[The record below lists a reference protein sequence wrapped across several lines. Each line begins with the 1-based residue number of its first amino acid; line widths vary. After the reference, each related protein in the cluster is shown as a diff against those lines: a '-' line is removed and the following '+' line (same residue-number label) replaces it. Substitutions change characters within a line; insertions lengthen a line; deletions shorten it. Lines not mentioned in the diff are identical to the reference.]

1 MPLLPRSLLRRSA
14 GSRASA
20 VCLAIGLLAATVA
33 TVATAPASAAPAA
46 SVATRP
52 ATPAAA
58 ATAASRAPA
67 ATPGLQFVTE
77 VEGIR
82 EYRLPNGLQ
91 LLLIPDASKPTTT
104 VNMTYRVGSRHE
116 NYGETGMAHLLEHL
130 MFKGS
135 PKHPN
140 VWSEFT
146 KRGLSANGSTAYDR
160 TNYFASFA
168 ANPENLR
175 WYLSWQADAMVH
187 SFIARKD
194 LDSEMTVVRNEMEM
208 GENDPFRILYQQ
220 TLGAMF
226 KWHNYGKA
234 PIGARSDVENVD
246 IARLQAFYR
255 QYYQPDNATLIVSG
269 AFDEAQVKRWVVEA
283 FGPIP
288 KPKRTLPRLYT
299 VEPVQDGP
307 RAVTLERVGGT
318 PLLIAGYRAPAGGDA
333 DFAAVEALTLIL
345 ADTPSGRLHK
355 RLTEGGLAASVFG
368 FAQDL
373 HDPGFAL
380 YGAEI
385 APGQDVA
392 AAREALLKTLE
403 SLREQPVTQ
412 AELDRAK
419 AKWLKSWDL
428 AFTNPQR
435 VGVSLSESV
444 ASGDWRLFFL
454 ERDRVKALKLADVQ
468 RVAEQ
473 MLLPTSRTLAEY
485 RPTAEPQRSPLWPVP
500 DVAQA
505 LQGYRGQAA
514 VQAAEAFDPTPAN
527 LDART
532 RRFTLPVGLKAAVI
546 PKATRGQVV
555 QAQLVLNFG
564 DEHSLFG
571 WGDAPAMLAALLDK
585 GTARLSREQIQDR
598 LDELQT
604 ELGITSQPG
613 TLVVSLV
620 SRREHLPAAIALVGE
635 LLREPA
641 LPPAALEELRAQS
654 LAALQAQ
661 RKEPEA
667 IVANALERQGNP
679 YPVGDVRRARTFDE
693 MEADLKA
700 VNRERLREFHDRFY
714 GASHAEFAA
723 VGDLDEAAV
732 RQALQQAFDG
742 WASPAAYARIPEPLW
757 RAQPAR
763 LVFETPDKQSAT
775 LAARLPV
782 ALSDRDA
789 DYPLLML
796 ANHLLGGGGDSRL
809 WTRVREKEG
818 LSYSLY
824 SAVQWNPDE
833 PHSLWMA
840 SANFAPQNLG
850 RVESAMRD
858 ELQRVLRE
866 GFAARELEAGK
877 RSLLSFRRLS
887 RANDARVAGALA
899 SNEHRGRSF
908 ADSARVDAAIAAATL
923 EQVNAA
929 LRRHLRP
936 DELLWAAAGDF
947 RSGPA
952 SGRPGASPTP
962 AAPTAGR

>member
-1 MPLLPRSLLRRSA
+1 MPVSLLPPLTPCVLPRLLA
-14 GSRASA
+14 GPRAAALLS
-20 VCLAIGLLAATVA
+20 IGLLAAG
-33 TVATAPASAAPAA
+33 VATAQVPAPAAPAA
-46 SVATRP
+46 
-52 ATPAAA
+52 PAAA
-58 ATAASRAPA
+58 SAAAARPVAGKPAAVAAPPRAPA

-82 EYRLPNGLQ
+82 EYRLANGLQ

-130 MFKGS
+130 LFKGS
-135 PKHPN
+135 PRHPN

-175 WYLSWQADAMVH
+175 WYLFWQADAMVN

-234 PIGARSDVENVD
+234 PIGARSDVEGVD

-283 FGPIP
+283 FAPIP
-288 KPKRTLPRLYT
+288 RPKRTLPKLYT

-333 DFAAVEALTLIL
+333 DYAAVEALTLIL

-373 HDPGFAL
+373 HDPGFAVF
-380 YGAEI
+380 GAEI

-392 AAREALLKTLE
+392 VARDALLKTLE
-403 SLREQPVTQ
+403 SLREEPVTQ

-419 AKWLKSWDL
+419 AKWLKAWDL

-444 ASGDWRLFFL
+444 AAGDWRLFFL
-454 ERDRVKALKLADVQ
+454 QRDRVKALKLADVQ
-468 RVAEQ
+468 RVGEQ
-473 MLLPTSRTLAEY
+473 MLLASSRTLAEY
-485 RPTAEPQRSPLWPVP
+485 RPTTEPQRSPLWAAP
-500 DVAQA
+500 DLAQA

-514 VQAAEAFDPTPAN
+514 VQAAEVFDPTPAN

-532 RRFTLPVGLKAAVI
+532 RRFELPVGLKGAVI

-604 ELGITSQPG
+604 ELGIASQPG
-613 TLVVSLV
+613 QLVVTLV
-620 SRREHLPAAIALVGE
+620 SRREHLPAALALVGE
-635 LLREPA
+635 LLRQPA
-641 LPPAALEELRAQS
+641 LPPAALEELRSQS

-667 IVANALERQGNP
+667 LVANALERHGNP
-679 YPVGDVRRARTFDE
+679 YPAGDVRRARSFDE
-693 MEADLKA
+693 MEADLRA
-700 VNRERLREFHDRFY
+700 VTLQQVREFHGRFY

-732 RQALQQAFDG
+732 RQALQQALGD
-742 WASPAAYARIPEPLW
+742 WASPEAYARVPEPLY
-757 RAQPAR
+757 RPQATRMVLP
-763 LVFETPDKQSAT
+763 TPDKQSAT
-775 LAARLPV
+775 LSARLPV

-796 ANHLLGGGGDSRL
+796 ANHLLGSGGDSRL

-833 PHSLWMA
+833 PHSVWMA
-840 SANFAPQNLG
+840 SANFAPQNLA
-850 RVESAMRD
+850 RVEAAMKAEIDRALKD
-858 ELQRVLRE
+858 
-866 GFAARELEAGK
+866 GFTAAELEAGK

-887 RANDARVAGALA
+887 RASDGRVAGALA
-899 SNEHRGRSF
+899 SNLHRGRSF

-923 EQVNAA
+923 EQVNGA
-929 LRRHLRP
+929 LRRHLTP
-936 DELLWAAAGDF
+936 QALVWAAGGDF
-947 RSGPA
+947 RAATAPA
-952 SGRPGASPTP
+952 R
-962 AAPTAGR
+962 